1 MISELWKFINENILN
16 NIFTITLLLLGVV
29 LLIIAVSVGPKLL
42 QKEKRTKRG
51 AIERKVDNAFQKVDN
66 EIGESIVEDYKEE
79 EEEGYEEDKSSVRT
93 RRKSSVVN
101 YRENTEGETLVGLKE
116 ANGKED
122 NEDSKEDG
130 KEDKEDGPGPL
141 NALGQNLVKAPLG
154 GLNNIVKGNGAL
166 SGEEN
171 LTSSSKES
179 EKNGLGKKKRSSK
192 KK

>member
-79 EEEGYEEDKSSVRT
+79 EEEEDKSSVRT

-101 YRENTEGETLVGLKE
+101 YKENTEGEEINMESKVG
-116 ANGKED
+116 NGKED
-122 NEDSKEDG
+122 SDNEVKEDSDNEVEQDG
-130 KEDKEDGPGPL
+130 SGPF

-154 GLNNIVKGNGAL
+154 GLNNIVKGNGAIG
-166 SGEEN
+166 GEEN

>member
-66 EIGESIVEDYKEE
+66 EIGESIVEDYKEDE
-79 EEEGYEEDKSSVRT
+79 EEDKSSVRT

-101 YRENTEGETLVGLKE
+101 YKENTEGESLVGIKE
-116 ANGKED
+116 VNGKED
-122 NEDSKEDG
+122 SDNEVKEDG
-130 KEDKEDGPGPL
+130 DNEVKEDGSGPL

-154 GLNNIVKGNGAL
+154 GLTNIVKGNGAIG
-166 SGEEN
+166 GEEN